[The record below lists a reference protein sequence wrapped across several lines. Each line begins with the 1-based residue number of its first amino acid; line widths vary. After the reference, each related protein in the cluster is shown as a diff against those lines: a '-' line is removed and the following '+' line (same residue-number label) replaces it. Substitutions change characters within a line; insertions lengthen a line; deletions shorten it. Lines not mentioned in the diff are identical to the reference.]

1 MTAEQAFQQ
10 ALSLSKIYTKKSL
23 LGGGAVAGKNVIIS
37 SIVPIKG
44 GNRITFSYTL
54 DSGDVQTSTLDVMD
68 GQDGKDGKPGVPGK
82 DGTDGISITG
92 ITKTSTIGLVD
103 TYEISFS
110 DGNKFDYEVKN
121 GEQGIQG
128 LRGEKG
134 EQGIQGI
141 QGEQGIQGIQGEKG
155 EKGEKGNPGEQ
166 GIQGI
171 QGIQGEKGDDGYPFL
186 IYKEYETLSDF
197 NTSDFPE
204 IGLLFIINGDN
215 ENKGNVYRNT
225 GESDS
230 PYSYITNL
238 SEAEGIKGEKGDK
251 GDQGEQGIQ
260 GEKGD
265 SGEKGE
271 KGEQGEQGIQ
281 GIQGVPGKDGEDG
294 TTYTPTIGTVTTLEP
309 NQDATANVVVNDE
322 EKTASFSFGIPQ
334 GKQGVPGIPGTPGVD
349 GADGITPHIG
359 EDKHWYIGDTDTDVK
374 AEGVDGTDGIDGI
387 TPHIGGDKNW
397 YIGDVDT
404 GITAE
409 GADGVNGI
417 TPHVGENKHWYI
429 GDVDTGIL
437 AQGEDGKSISSMS
450 IDAYNNVFVTFT
462 DGTTQNIGKL
472 SINIQ
477 ADFLTSEGFGK
488 LRYYNG
494 HFQYYNTSTSAWT
507 DTAVT
512 PDNVYVTEITPQS
525 MKKMSGM
532 YDRKLLRNKIKFEE
546 PADTVLD
553 GQVVCIVDKVV
564 VRRKLGGEPED
575 ENDGDLV
582 LTLQRKDFGS
592 YKDVWYVDNGFTPQI
607 GKTYYY
613 KAFPHSTSGLYNRIS
628 PSAKITCTNLKL
640 FGFKINQNES
650 DPDSMITYIEDNVGF
665 QPCHMD
671 YENDVFDYGD
681 WTTENGAWFMGVKPC
696 MLNYDGTVAYYLD
709 PNDHTKKVDG
719 TPSDISNES
728 FSGNAMVE
736 VPKVYWK
743 IVDNGNNTANIYIS
757 DEKVDENFVC
767 WSHVD
772 NNGNE
777 IPYCY
782 MPMYNGSLIG
792 NKLRSLSGKT
802 PMTNKTAQQEI
813 DYAKANNLISDI
825 LIWYTEVY
833 SDRVLIDLLLLLIG
847 KSTNTQ
853 EVFGHGNNNSY
864 VSDSNTGVKAT
875 GTMNTK
881 GLFYGSNDDVSGVKV
896 FGMEHYWGNIW
907 RRIAGWINDKGTQ
920 KVKMTYG
927 QSDGSTTNG
936 YNTTGAGYITI
947 ANATPSGTSGGY
959 ISECKF
965 DTHGLIPKQ
974 VSGSA
979 TTKYCD
985 GLYFNNSQVDY
996 ALAGGGSSDGP
1007 RVGALC
1013 SALNGAASYAA
1024 WNVGAALSCK
1034 PLADGGES

>member
-10 ALSLSKIYTKKSL
+10 ALSLSKTYTKKSL

-37 SIVPIKG
+37 SVVPIEG

-54 DSGDVQTSTLDVMD
+54 DSGIPQTSTLDVMD
-68 GQDGKDGKPGVPGK
+68 GQDGKPGVPGK
-82 DGTDGISITG
+82 DGADGISITG

-134 EQGIQGI
+134 EQGNPGQRGLQGI
-141 QGEQGIQGIQGEKG
+141 
-155 EKGEKGNPGEQ
+155 P
-166 GIQGI
+166 
-171 QGIQGEKGDDGYPFL
+171 GEKGDDGYPFL
-186 IYKEYETLSDF
+186 IYKEYDSLSEF
-197 NTSDFPE
+197 NADDFPE
-204 IGLLFIINGDN
+204 IGLMFMVKEKDESNAFP
-215 ENKGNVYRNT
+215 VYRYT
-225 GESDS
+225 GEGELS
-230 PYSYITNL
+230 YSYVTGL
-238 SEAEGIKGEKGDK
+238 SGGEAIKGDK
-251 GDQGEQGIQ
+251 GDPGLPGE
-260 GEKGD
+260 
-265 SGEKGE
+265 
-271 KGEQGEQGIQ
+271 
-281 GIQGVPGKDGEDG
+281 QGVPGVPGVDG
-294 TTYTPTIGTVTTLEP
+294 TTYTPMIGTVTTLEP
-309 NQDATANVVVNDE
+309 SQDATASVGINDE

-334 GKQGVPGIPGTPGVD
+334 GKQGIPGIPGTPGADGIDGTD
-349 GADGITPHIG
+349 GADG
-359 EDKHWYIGDTDTDVK
+359 V
-374 AEGVDGTDGIDGI
+374 
-387 TPHIGGDKNW
+387 TPHIGGNKNW
-397 YIGDVDT
+397 YIGDADT
-404 GITAE
+404 GIKAE

-417 TPHVGENKHWYI
+417 TPHVGENKNWYI
-429 GDVDTGIL
+429 GNVDTGIL

-494 HFQYYNTSTSAWT
+494 HFQYYNTSTSTWI

-512 PDNVYVTEITPQS
+512 PDNVYVTEITPQA

-553 GQVVCIVDKVV
+553 GQVVCIVDEVV
-564 VRRKLGGEPED
+564 IRRKFGGEPED

-628 PSAKITCTNLKL
+628 PSAKITCTDLKL
-640 FGFKINQNES
+640 FGFTINQNES

-743 IVDNGNNTANIYIS
+743 IVDNGDNTANIYIS
-757 DEKVDENFVC
+757 DEKVDENYVC
-767 WSHVD
+767 WSHID

-792 NKLRSLSGKT
+792 SRLRSLSGKT
-802 PMTNKTAQQEI
+802 PMARQTAQQEI
-813 DYAKANNLISDI
+813 DYAKANNLISNI
-825 LIWYTEVY
+825 IIWYTDVY
-833 SDRVLIDLLLLLIG
+833 SDRNLIDLLSLLIG

-853 EVFGHGNNNSY
+853 EVFGYGNNNSY
-864 VSDSNTGVKAT
+864 VSEINNTGVIAT

-881 GLFYGSNDDVSGVKV
+881 GLFHGSNDNVSGVKV
-896 FGMEHYWGNIW
+896 FGMEHYWGNMW
-907 RRIAGWINDKGTQ
+907 RRIAGWISDHGTQ

-947 ANATPSGTSGGY
+947 AGATPSGTNGGY

-965 DTHGLIPKQ
+965 DTHGIIPKQ
-974 VSGSA
+974 ASGSA

-985 GLYFNNSQVDY
+985 GLWFINGQVNY
-996 ALAGGGSSDGP
+996 ALVGGHPGQSF
-1007 RVGALC
+1007 RVGAL
-1013 SALNGAASYAA
+1013 SPALDYKASDASWALNTS
-1024 WNVGAALSCK
+1024 LSCK